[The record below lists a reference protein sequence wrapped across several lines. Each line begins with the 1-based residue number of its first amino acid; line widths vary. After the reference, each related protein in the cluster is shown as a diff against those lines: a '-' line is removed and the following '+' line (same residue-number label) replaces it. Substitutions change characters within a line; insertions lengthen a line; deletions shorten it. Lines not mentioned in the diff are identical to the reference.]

1 MSFNATKKH
10 ALDKSRNIKTRR
22 TNVRSCIQICLYYSG
37 KIGYTAIVKY
47 YTKTE
52 NLNNDNLTNENI
64 DKIIQDL
71 SELREKS
78 KVTLLEF
85 NEYRKSAKS
94 KGNRKLSKIDLT
106 KQKENWDKIH
116 QIWNKFEVQL

>member
-10 ALDKSRNIKTRR
+10 ALDKSRNINSRR
-22 TNVRSCIQICLYYSG
+22 VNVRSCIQICLYYRG
-37 KIGYTAIVKY
+37 NIGYTAIVKN

-64 DKIIQDL
+64 ENIIQDL
-71 SELREKS
+71 SELKEKS
-78 KVTLLEF
+78 KVIQQEF
-85 NEYRKSAKS
+85 DKYRKIAKN
-94 KGNRKLSKIDLT
+94 KGNRKLSNIDLI

-116 QIWNKFEVQL
+116 QIWKKFEV